1 MKLTNLIP
9 ASPSCDLVEI
19 ENGQP
24 VTTSLK
30 LAALFGKN
38 HKEVL
43 RDIRDK
49 ILPNVSTEF
58 NERNFAPV
66 DYKDGK
72 GQYRPMYYL
81 TRDGF
86 TMVAMGYT
94 GPKAMQFKEL
104 YIDEFNKMEAVIQ
117 KRRPNS
123 DDLVDLAASKITAKL
138 FPQFMKTVS
147 NTLSKEIVEQ
157 IRRLPQGEQL
167 LQLPATTEPTK
178 AVVPKAKRTYVTT
191 YIIIV
196 WDNDG
201 IQLYT
206 TKDNKRYIAF
216 LKEITVQGKAY
227 KVERVKTVTY
237 K

>member
-49 ILPNVSTEF
+49 TLPNISEKFT
-58 NERNFAPV
+58 ERNFAPS
-66 DYKDGK
+66 DYKDSTG
-72 GQYRPMYYL
+72 RVLPMYYL

-94 GPKAMQFKEL
+94 GPKAMQFKEM
-104 YIDEFNKMEAVIQ
+104 YI
-117 KRRPNS
+117 
-123 DDLVDLAASKITAKL
+123 
-138 FPQFMKTVS
+138 
-147 NTLSKEIVEQ
+147 
-157 IRRLPQGEQL
+157 
-167 LQLPATTEPTK
+167 
-178 AVVPKAKRTYVTT
+178 
-191 YIIIV
+191 
-196 WDNDG
+196 
-201 IQLYT
+201 
-206 TKDNKRYIAF
+206 
-216 LKEITVQGKAY
+216 
-227 KVERVKTVTY
+227 
-237 K
+237 